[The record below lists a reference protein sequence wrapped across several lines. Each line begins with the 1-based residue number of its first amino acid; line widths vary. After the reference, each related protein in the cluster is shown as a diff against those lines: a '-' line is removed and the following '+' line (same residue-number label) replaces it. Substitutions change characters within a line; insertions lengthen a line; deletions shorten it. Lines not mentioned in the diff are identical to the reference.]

1 MPKNLNINIFFLDA
15 FEQMSSYVKI
25 LKEILSNKRKL
36 KAYETVALTEKFIAI
51 LQKKLPSKLTDP
63 KEFHYVLFNW
73 KC

>member
-1 MPKNLNINIFFLDA
+1 
-15 FEQMSSYVKI
+15 MSSYVKI
-25 LKEILSNKRKL
+25 LKEILSNKRTL

-51 LQKKLPSKLTDP
+51 LQKKLPSKLKDT

>member
-1 MPKNLNINIFFLDA
+1 
-15 FEQMSSYVKI
+15 MSSYVKI

-51 LQKKLPSKLTDP
+51 LQKKLPSKLKDP

>member
-25 LKEILSNKRKL
+25 LKEILSNKRTL

-51 LQKKLPSKLTDP
+51 LQKKLPSKLKDP